1 MTKKKYISILIFIIL
16 VVSLI
21 VFKKNN
27 YINEAYHAKRIF
39 KSERA
44 FGDDYFDIYVI
55 NSPQNKQV
63 NGKKIDNNYY
73 KESKRFKQI
82 MLSYKSEIGNY
93 DVLTNSLY
101 NLEKDKSTIY
111 LLEEDVD
118 KKGHRTL
125 YIFNDALDIGYIFDF
140 QI

>member
-21 VFKKNN
+21 VFKKNT

-63 NGKKIDNNYY
+63 NGKK
-73 KESKRFKQI
+73 
-82 MLSYKSEIGNY
+82 
-93 DVLTNSLY
+93 
-101 NLEKDKSTIY
+101 
-111 LLEEDVD
+111 
-118 KKGHRTL
+118 
-125 YIFNDALDIGYIFDF
+125 
-140 QI
+140 

>member
-1 MTKKKYISILIFIIL
+1 
-16 VVSLI
+16 
-21 VFKKNN
+21 
-27 YINEAYHAKRIF
+27 
-39 KSERA
+39 
-44 FGDDYFDIYVI
+44 
-55 NSPQNKQV
+55 
-63 NGKKIDNNYY
+63 
-73 KESKRFKQI
+73 